1 MHTLSNLRVRE
12 ITRMTMIA
20 SGSQPQLQQTTPSDH
35 LFRGISSISSSLTSR
50 LGNLKENSLIGDS
63 FGNLLSQVKNLIPSQ
78 KTTVITNIVQ
88 ALMNNTP
95 HSPVVQD
102 YLYFDPR
109 TQRGGVRRQTGPFN
123 DAIVFVVGGGGVME
137 YGYLQEWA
145 ARQQGRRVIY
155 GTDELLSP
163 GEFIFELEK
172 LGS

>member
-1 MHTLSNLRVRE
+1 
-12 ITRMTMIA
+12 MIA
-20 SGSQPQLQQTTPSDH
+20 SGSQPQLQQQQTPSDH

-95 HSPVVQD
+95 HSPVAQD

-109 TQRGGVRRQTGPFN
+109 TQRGGVRRQAGPFN
-123 DAIVFVVGGGGVME
+123 DAVVFVVGGGGIME
-137 YGYLQEWA
+137 FGYLQEWA
-145 ARQQGRRVIY
+145 VQQGKRVIY

-163 GEFIFELEK
+163 AEFIAELEK
-172 LGS
+172 LSS

>member
-102 YLYFDPR
+102 YLYFD
-109 TQRGGVRRQTGPFN
+109 RRFLRQSPLSSQESNPIAKN
-123 DAIVFVVGGGGVME
+123 DCYYKHRASF
-137 YGYLQEWA
+137 
-145 ARQQGRRVIY
+145 
-155 GTDELLSP
+155 DE
-163 GEFIFELEK
+163 
-172 LGS
+172 